1 MATTVGL
8 AHLKFRVGQADSLK
22 DKRRIIKSFKD
33 RLCNRHNVSV
43 AEVNAQ
49 DNRRLAVLAV
59 AMAGSDSEYVHGAL
73 QRIVNAASMH
83 RDMVLI
89 DHEIE
94 LL

>member
-8 AHLKFRVGQADSLK
+8 AHLKFHVGQANSLK

-33 RLCNRHNVSV
+33 RLANRHNVSV
-43 AEVNAQ
+43 AEVDAR
-49 DNRRLAVLAV
+49 DNHHLAVLAV
-59 AMAGSDSEYVHGAL
+59 AMAGSDSSYVEGAL
-73 QRIVNAASMH
+73 QRIVNAASRH

-94 LL
+94 LI

>member
-1 MATTVGL
+1 M
-8 AHLKFRVGQADSLK
+8 KFHVAQANSLK
-22 DKRRIIKSFKD
+22 DKRRIIKSYKD

-43 AEVNAQ
+43 AEVGAQ
-49 DNRRLAVLAV
+49 DSWQVALLAV
-59 AMAGSDSEYVHGAL
+59 AMAGSDGDYVQGAL
-73 QRIVNAASMH
+73 QRIVNAAAMH